1 MAKRWSKLKKPIED
15 LFVQGLPL
23 QIHCT
28 EIRTTPRNEGSLAEV
43 LGVFTIRLGKEIIW
57 KFPRQFVNEET
68 IYPDGGHPYSFGV
81 RDLNE
86 LLRDYL
92 DTPKNVLLK
101 KEFSRDYFG
110 MTNILKSAD
119 RRIGLERLLQHFK
132 NCEQNSVIKVV
143 TVRRALQ
150 NDSINANLGPL
161 R

>member
-15 LFVQGLPL
+15 LFVQALPL

-28 EIRTTPRNEGSLAEV
+28 EIRPTPRNEGSLAEV

-68 IYPDGGHPYSFGV
+68 IYPDGGNPYSFGV
-81 RDLNE
+81 RDLNH

-92 DTPKNVLLK
+92 DTPKDALLNQ
-101 KEFSRDYFG
+101 EFPRDYFG
-110 MTNILKSAD
+110 LTNILKAAD
-119 RRIGLERLLQHFK
+119 RRIGFERVQHHFK
-132 NCEQNSVIKVV
+132 ECEQDSVIRVLS
-143 TVRRALQ
+143 VRLSLQ
-150 NDSINANLGPL
+150 QSSIRCHGI

>member
-15 LFVQGLPL
+15 IFVQDLPL

-57 KFPRQFVNEET
+57 KFPRQFVNGET
-68 IYPDGGHPYSFGV
+68 IYPDGRNLYSFGV

-92 DTPKNVLLK
+92 DTPKDALLK
-101 KEFSRDYFG
+101 KEFPSDYFG
-110 MTNILKSAD
+110 MTNILKAAD
-119 RRIGLERLLQHFK
+119 RRIGLERLQQHFTD
-132 NCEQNSVIKVV
+132 CDQTSVIKVLS
-143 TVRRALQ
+143 VRRALQ
-150 NDSINANLGPL
+150 HGSIHFNLGSVH
-161 R
+161 

>member
-43 LGVFTIRLGKEIIW
+43 LGVFTIRLGKEVIW
-57 KFPRQFVNEET
+57 KFPRQFVDEET
-68 IYPDGGHPYSFGV
+68 IYPNGGDQYSFGT
-81 RDLNE
+81 RDLND

-92 DTPKNVLLK
+92 DTPKDVLLK
-101 KEFSRDYFG
+101 KVFPRDFYG

-119 RRIGLERLLQHFK
+119 RRIGLKRLQKHFK
-132 NCEQNSVIKVV
+132 GSEQVSVMNVLSA
-143 TVRRALQ
+143 RCALRY
-150 NDSINANLGPL
+150 D
-161 R
+161 